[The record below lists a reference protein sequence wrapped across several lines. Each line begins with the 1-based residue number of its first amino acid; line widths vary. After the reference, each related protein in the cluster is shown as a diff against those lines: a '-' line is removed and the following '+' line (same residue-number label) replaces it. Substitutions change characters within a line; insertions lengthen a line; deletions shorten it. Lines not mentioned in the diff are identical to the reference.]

1 MVYRRAREGSPVSFY
16 SSWGGCRFRRL
27 PSLHKEG
34 GGAA

>member
-1 MVYRRAREGSPVSFY
+1 MSCYGSLF